1 MTPYGKVAQAAI
13 AAASLLAER
22 YAPDGGVRLSSREI
36 AQARRLSQ
44 PIVAKVLTT
53 LSQVGLVSGA
63 PGPGGGYAL
72 ARPPEQIT
80 LYDVVEPFDRLES
93 TLVCPFGEGWCGT
106 GPQCPLHVQLESLR
120 QQISDFLKGTT
131 LARFQRSNTAPAPRN
146 PLELTIIA

>member
-22 YAPDGGVRLSSREI
+22 YAPNGGVRLNSREI
-36 AQARRLSQ
+36 AQARKLSQ

-53 LSQVGLVSGA
+53 LSQVGVVSGA

-80 LYDVVEPFDRLES
+80 LHDVVEPFDRLES
-93 TLVCPFGEGWCGT
+93 KLVCPFGEGWCGT
-106 GPQCPLHVQLESLR
+106 GPQCPLHVQLDSLR

-131 LARFQRSNTAPAPRN
+131 LARFQRTSSAPTVRN